1 MFSSERMSADRIMN
15 GSSNAESSVDCFN
28 GPFDRVWM
36 GAANDRREETQELVK
51 AFVWKSPSRINT
63 EKRQHR
69 IAMFS
74 TTQGATC
81 FPTVTDSTDKSEGT
95 ESTFTVVCRPC
106 VHWHLGLP
114 HHQKGGIR
122 KRRGMSV
129 WL

>member
-81 FPTVTDSTDKSEGT
+81 FPTVTDSTDKPEGT
-95 ESTFTVVCRPC
+95 ESTVVCRPC